1 MNKTQQSAFNNRKL
15 SRSTQNDVHDH
26 ALIEKLNKLSNND
39 NLETTPD
46 LEMASEKCREED

>member
-46 LEMASEKCREED
+46 LDMASEKCREED